1 MKKTRSR
8 LLSLLLAII
17 LIASVVPVQA
27 ASSDIA
33 PYRYPYFARSVSL
46 VLEG

>member
-8 LLSLLLAII
+8 LLALLLAVI

-33 PYRYPYFARSVSL
+33 RI
-46 VLEG
+46 GMTM

>member
-8 LLSLLLAII
+8 LLSLLLVGI

-27 ASSDIA
+27 AFSDTT
-33 PYRYPYFARSVSL
+33 PYRFDT
-46 VLEG
+46 